1 MTTNIVHKTAPPNHA
16 VTWFIPLSDFNGKE
30 KDYESGFHYYG
41 ARYYW
46 GELLTGWL
54 SVDPMADKYPGISPY
69 AYCDWNPI
77 RMVDP
82 DGKEPIKPLA
92 GTVEGFVKFM
102 DGLPT
107 GIGTSTGAKS
117 HAAMLRMGETKGFLP
132 ANTAPFNTSK
142 GNRYIYTKKGGWIDM
157 AHFMFYAGRAYS
169 YKQQMQDAKKS
180 ISSIAFAFLSLDNQW
195 VIIKQANMSP
205 VGEAIQDGFYQEHGD
220 LLMAPH
226 SAFSYEDLPTDKF
239 GAEFGADYFD
249 PNSNKTF
256 SEQIQDYLNNV
267 LQATNPE
274 SAPNYDKLPNEYP
287 EKPTQTNKTTT
298 PLYTE

>member
-1 MTTNIVHKTAPPNHA
+1 MRFWQSSST
-16 VTWFIPLSDFNGKE
+16 GKE
-30 KDYESGFHYYG
+30 LDRETGYGYFG
-41 ARYYW
+41 ARYMDH
-46 GELLTGWL
+46 GVLTMWL
-54 SVDPMADKYPGISPY
+54 SVDPMADKYPSISPY
-69 AYCDWNPI
+69 AYCAWNLM
-77 RMVDP
+77 RTVDP
-82 DGKEPIKPLA
+82 DGKEPIKPFA

-102 DGLPT
+102 NGLST

-157 AHFMFYAGRAYS
+157 AHFMFYAGRAYN
-169 YKQQMQDAKKS
+169 YKQQKQDAKKS
-180 ISSIAFAFLSLDNQW
+180 ISSIAFAFLSPDNQW
-195 VIIKQANMSP
+195 AIIKQANMNP

-226 SAFSYEDLPTDKF
+226 SAFSYEDLPTDMF
-239 GAEFGADYFD
+239 GAEFGANYFD
-249 PNSNKTF
+249 HNSSKTF

-287 EKPTQTNKTTT
+287 EKPTQINKTTT